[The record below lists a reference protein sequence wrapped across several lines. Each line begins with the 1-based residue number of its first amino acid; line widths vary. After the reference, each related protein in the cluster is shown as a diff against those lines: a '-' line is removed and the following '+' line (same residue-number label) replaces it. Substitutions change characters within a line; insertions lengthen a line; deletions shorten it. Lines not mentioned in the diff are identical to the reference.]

1 MAGPRDSV
9 LAGET
14 GLLLW
19 VAAIAWTMMSAA
31 ASGGHPWVEAA
42 LLVAVGVAYIGGR
55 VAGTAARWLAPTFV
69 AAAALSLVL
78 VAPGDVFGRGALQGP
93 FHYANAKGSFFAVA
107 SLAALMAATALRS
120 KAPRVAAIGAAALCA
135 AVPFVIGSFA
145 AGIQAAQL
153 GPAAVAAAVVG
164 RTRLFVVGVGAL
176 AFAALGCTI
185 LLGSLSHSAGDQVPV
200 ERIADRALSE
210 RRPALW
216 HDALALMVAHPV
228 FGVGPA
234 RFQVTSPVAL
244 SDRDARWAHNEFLQ
258 QGAEQGVPGLLLSV
272 LGFGWGFARLAA
284 ARPGRFIALG
294 AAVLGTLA
302 IHGSI
307 DYVMHFP
314 AIPISVAALVGAATA
329 SRRPESTHSMVRAE
343 GNGHA
348 VRVART

>member
-19 VAAIAWTMMSAA
+19 VATIAWTLMSAA
-31 ASGGHPWVEAA
+31 ASGGHPWPEVA
-42 LLVAVGVAYIGGR
+42 LLVAVGVAYIGGS
-55 VAGTAARWLAPTFV
+55 VAGSAARWLAPMVV
-69 AAAALSLVL
+69 AAAALSLML

-93 FHYANAKGSFFAVA
+93 FHYANAKGAFFAVA
-107 SLAALMAATALRS
+107 SLAALMVATAMRS
-120 KAPRVAAIGAAALCA
+120 RGPRAAAVGAAALCA

-145 AGIQAAQL
+145 AGILAVAL
-153 GPAAVAAAVVG
+153 GPAALAAALAG
-164 RTRLFVVGVGAL
+164 RTRVFVVGMGAL
-176 AFAALGCTI
+176 ALAALGCTI
-185 LLGSLSHSAGDQVPV
+185 LLGSLFHPAGGQAAV
-200 ERIADRALSE
+200 ERFADQALSE

-216 HDALALMVAHPV
+216 HDALALMVAHPI

-258 QGAEQGVPGLLLSV
+258 QGAEQGVPGLLLSI

-284 ARPGRFIALG
+284 ARPGRFTALG

-314 AIPISVAALVGAATA
+314 AIPISVAALVGAAAA
-329 SRRPESTHSMVRAE
+329 SRRSGSTRPMVRAE
-343 GNGHA
+343 GNGHV
-348 VRVART
+348 VRVARS